1 MSDFSCFVLFIGSIQ
16 NELFLKYIRGT
27 DSNTPFF
34 ATCTLYCCWKVTHMN
49 IFCTLNIAAAAVQH
63 SQYSLTWFSSPR
75 LLHNKWMIIINI
87 CNPRSELLVS
97 SAVRYYNSHPQ
108 IVLWEIALTDLISY
122 SSLWL

>member
-34 ATCTLYCCWKVTHMN
+34 ATCTVDGWKVTHMN

-97 SAVRYYNSHPQ
+97 SAVHYYNSHPQ
-108 IVLWEIALTDLISY
+108 IVLLEIGESPLHSLT
-122 SSLWL
+122 